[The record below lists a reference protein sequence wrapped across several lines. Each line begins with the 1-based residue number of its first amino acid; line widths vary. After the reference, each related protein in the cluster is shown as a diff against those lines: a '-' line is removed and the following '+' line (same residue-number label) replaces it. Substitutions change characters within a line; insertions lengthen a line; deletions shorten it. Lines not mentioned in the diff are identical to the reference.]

1 MRIGTIKPFLQ
12 LITLWI
18 IGICFLLFFVDLAQS
33 FTMGKSPG
41 EAPITTGITP
51 LQRSLLFDYPDN
63 LSALDDMAKE
73 YDIHSM
79 EELKKTPKEI
89 QKRFYKMS
97 ARPVW
102 AGVVNQALFH
112 LPNAALFEKIR
123 EGQVWRLFT
132 PSLLHKDMLHILF
145 NMSWLWLLGVQIEK
159 RLKKGKM
166 LLLILLL
173 GIFSNVAQYLTGG
186 PYFMGFSGVITGL
199 AGFIWS
205 RQRVAPEEGYPLAKA
220 TLQLIFY
227 FVIAMVLLGW
237 MFLTLQALGITRFS
251 LPIAN
256 TAHVVGGVSG
266 VILGR
271 INFFKV
277 RVVA

>member
-1 MRIGTIKPFLQ
+1 MRIGTIKSLLQ
-12 LITLWI
+12 LITIWTILL
-18 IGICFLLFFVDLAQS
+18 CTLLFLLDFTQS
-33 FTMGKSPG
+33 FKMGKSSS
-41 EAPITTGITP
+41 EAPVTTGITP
-51 LQRSLLFDYPDN
+51 LQRDLLFDYPEN
-63 LSALDDMAKE
+63 LSALDDMAKK
-73 YDIHSM
+73 YDIRSM
-79 EELKKTPKEI
+79 EDLKKAPKEI

-97 ARPVW
+97 ATPVW
-102 AGVVNQALFH
+102 PGIVNQALFH
-112 LPNAALFEKIR
+112 LPSAPLFEKIR

-132 PSLLHKDMLHILF
+132 PALLHRDMLHILF
-145 NMSWLWLLGVQIEK
+145 NMSWLWLLGIQIEE

-166 LLLILLL
+166 LFLILLL

-237 MFLTLQALGITRFS
+237 VFLTLQALSITRFS
-251 LPIAN
+251 FPIAN
-256 TAHVVGGVSG
+256 TAHVVGGIVG

-271 INFFKV
+271 VNFFKV
-277 RVVA
+277 RAIA